1 MIRDKRRISLCIT
14 SYNRVEETIRSF
26 RDVLNDERIGE
37 IVIVDD
43 HSNLELF
50 ERLNDKVEELNNQ
63 VLITTID
70 NGKEIPRIRLSRNE
84 KNLGVYLNKYRS
96 VELAEY
102 PYCIIFDSDNII
114 GKDYVDKLF
123 QYAIWDSN
131 CIYAPDYAMPV
142 FDYQQFA
149 GKIVDKFNVK
159 DFTKLKMFDCWINT
173 MNYFVNK
180 KAFLSVKQ
188 GEVLPDAAD
197 SMYINYL
204 LLRKGIS
211 IFTVSNMRYIH
222 TVHDESNYVKKEK
235 GDRKLLEGTLKK
247 FRDGVV

>member
-1 MIRDKRRISLCIT
+1 MKDNRKISLCIT
-14 SYNRVEETIRSF
+14 SYNRVEETLRSF
-26 RDVLNDERIGE
+26 KNVLDDERIGE

-50 ERLNDKVEELNNQ
+50 ERLSDKVKKINEK
-63 VLITTID
+63 VFIDSID
-70 NGKEIPRIRLSRNE
+70 NKDHPRVRISRNE

-102 PYCIIFDSDNII
+102 PWCIVFDSDNII
-114 GKDYVDKLF
+114 DKDYVDKIF
-123 QYAIWDSN
+123 QYAIWDNN
-131 CIYAPDYAMPV
+131 CIYSPDYAMPV
-142 FDYQQFA
+142 FDYTEFA

-159 DFTKLKMFDCWINT
+159 EFTRFKMFDCWINT

-180 KAFLSVKQ
+180 RAFLSVKQ
-188 GEVLPDAAD
+188 EEVLPDAAD

-204 LLRKGIS
+204 LLKKGIS
-211 IFTVSNMRYIH
+211 IFTVSNMRYVH

-235 GDRKLLEGTLKK
+235 GDRKLLEGTLKS
-247 FRDGVV
+247 FRDGIV